1 MFRELRVAVFA
12 LFALGMLLATRE
24 ARSEERAPTPLVV
37 LSLMTD
43 DADDQAE
50 ALTRALR
57 ARVEAMSAW
66 TLQESPQSFETLSIA
81 LRCPTKPDTACLE
94 RIADQI
100 HADHYVWGTMTH
112 TRGDVTANVSLWTRD
127 GAGAEATATFADN
140 LKDDESPKLRA
151 VAAHLMES
159 LLGTPSEAPAVHA
172 KPVSSAP
179 ATPTPVEAAAPEA
192 TSQAPPSHLPRILG
206 YAGVAVGAVLLVAG
220 AVEIA
225 KWASDRNTA
234 DEQRAMVP
242 ATVSD
247 VCAAP
252 GFPAAAAACQT
263 STREMNDAVF
273 AWAFTAAGVAVA
285 GTGVWLLIASGS
297 SDTKAATARL
307 PFEIVPVIG
316 SQVRSLDVKLR
327 F

>member
-1 MFRELRVAVFA
+1 
-12 LFALGMLLATRE
+12 
-24 ARSEERAPTPLVV
+24 
-37 LSLMTD
+37 
-43 DADDQAE
+43 
-50 ALTRALR
+50 
-57 ARVEAMSAW
+57 
-66 TLQESPQSFETLSIA
+66 
-81 LRCPTKPDTACLE
+81 
-94 RIADQI
+94 
-100 HADHYVWGTMTH
+100 
-112 TRGDVTANVSLWTRD
+112 
-127 GAGAEATATFADN
+127 
-140 LKDDESPKLRA
+140 
-151 VAAHLMES
+151 
-159 LLGTPSEAPAVHA
+159 
-172 KPVSSAP
+172 
-179 ATPTPVEAAAPEA
+179 
-192 TSQAPPSHLPRILG
+192 
-206 YAGVAVGAVLLVAG
+206 VAVGAVLLVAG